1 MPESNDVDSPPRGA
15 STTVLAF
22 DFGEKRIG
30 VAVGET
36 ALKSAHALTVIA
48 AEDNSTRFEAIAA
61 LVREWRPG
69 LLIVGLPAHPD
80 GAEHEVSRLARRF
93 ARRLE
98 GRFGVRT
105 VLVDERY
112 SSASAESVLREQG
125 LSGERLKAA
134 LDAAAATE
142 ILRTY
147 FGAAPDAPQM

>member
-1 MPESNDVDSPPRGA
+1 MSGAGNAAPGA
-15 STTVLAF
+15 SVTVLAF
-22 DFGEKRIG
+22 DFGEKRVG

-48 AEDNSTRFEAIAA
+48 AEDSDTRFDAIAA

-69 LLIVGLPAHPD
+69 LLVVGLPAHPD
-80 GAEHEVSRLARRF
+80 GTEHEVSRLARRF

-98 GRFGVRT
+98 GRFGIRT

-112 SSASAESVLREQG
+112 SSASAESALRAQG
-125 LSGERLKAA
+125 LSGERVKTA

-147 FGAAPDAPQM
+147 FEAAPGTSQM